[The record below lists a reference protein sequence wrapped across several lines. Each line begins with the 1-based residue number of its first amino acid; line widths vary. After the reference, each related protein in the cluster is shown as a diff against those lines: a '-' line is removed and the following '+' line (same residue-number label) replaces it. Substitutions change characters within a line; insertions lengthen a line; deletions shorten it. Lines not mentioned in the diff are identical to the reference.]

1 MGTANSGADL
11 TTPLTPASERPEHL
25 GGHLNPLPA
34 DDEIRSGRRRYVG
47 FVHPPEG
54 VDPLDAVCCPAGHHV
69 PRPEL
74 AQFPE
79 AGYYTCSFREPP
91 GNGRP
96 CNRSMLVL
104 FVHRVAKDG
113 TGRHIRKVFVAEIDW
128 REFKFLE
135 SQGITDV
142 FEMIAWL
149 GEKYDPP
156 KRSKAG

>member
-1 MGTANSGADL
+1 METFSTIPGDEDL
-11 TTPLTPASERPEHL
+11 R
-25 GGHLNPLPA
+25 G
-34 DDEIRSGRRRYVG
+34 GRRRHCG

-54 VDPLDAVCCPAGHHV
+54 VDALDAVYCPAGHAI
-69 PRPEL
+69 PRQEL
-74 AQFPE
+74 ERFPE
-79 AGYYTCSFREPP
+79 SGYHTCDFRQPP
-91 GNGRP
+91 GKLPP
-96 CNRSMLVL
+96 CNRSILVL
-104 FVHRVAKDG
+104 FVNRVAKDAHR
-113 TGRHIRKVFVAEIDW
+113 RHIRKVFVAEIDW